1 MLPAGS
7 FSFPDAPTPPDA
19 RTLVVTVLDT
29 EGYADGT
36 LIMQAAWTLMAG
48 HSARVVLTRQVK
60 LDSKVEGRRRR
71 CRSASR
77 CAERHSRKAGRPDRN
92 VGQRALTS
100 KTC

>member
-36 LIMQAAWTLMAG
+36 LTMQAAWTLMAG

-60 LDSKVEGRRRR
+60 LDSKVEGGDAAALAAALSGILGKLADQIATSV
-71 CRSASR
+71 SAR
-77 CAERHSRKAGRPDRN
+77 
-92 VGQRALTS
+92 
-100 KTC
+100 